1 MKGFGE
7 INNSKK
13 KKNEK
18 STFSK
23 EQKIIQAIK
32 FHGQGNILEATKS
45 YKELISQGCKDQRVF
60 SNSNSAI
67 LQLLLQIFI
76 PPIKMINSAYC
87 RNSISH

>member
-23 EQKIIQAIK
+23 EQKINQAIK
-32 FHGQGNILEATKS
+32 YHGQGNILEATNLFKQ
-45 YKELISQGCKDQRVF
+45 K
-60 SNSNSAI
+60 
-67 LQLLLQIFI
+67 
-76 PPIKMINSAYC
+76 
-87 RNSISH
+87 

>member
-23 EQKIIQAIK
+23 EQKINQAIK
-32 FHGQGNILEATKS
+32 FHGQGNIQEATKS
-45 YKELISQGCKDQRVF
+45 YQELISKGCNFAR
-60 SNSNSAI
+60 SG
-67 LQLLLQIFI
+67 QITRSRIVI
-76 PPIKMINSAYC
+76 PQSY
-87 RNSISH
+87 